1 MRSLQLTSAHNMPM
15 APNAQR
21 STGRPPAADSSS
33 RRTEAASRVGTS
45 AMSQSTIRME
55 LAEVDHGSETAT
67 AVTSPSAICPSR
79 AARTLAF
86 MTIDS
91 GLRWDMVLI
100 LAVILADLGGFAQ
113 RRQSA
118 LRAYAVALQHRNEPR
133 VIRSE
138 LRAIVW
144 GWQGGDERGH
154 KATVLAAQPT
164 TQKADQRVEIPAP
177 PTAEESINPVDAPEI
192 GAQNRKLAGASP
204 PPLVRS

>member
-33 RRTEAASRVGTS
+33 RRTETASRVGTN

-91 GLRWDMVLI
+91 GLRSDMVLI
-100 LAVILADLGGFAQ
+100 LAVIFADLGGFAQ

-118 LRAYAVALQHRNEPR
+118 LRAYAVALQHRIEPR
-133 VIRSE
+133 VIRSQ
-138 LRAIVW
+138 LRAV
-144 GWQGGDERGH
+144 D
-154 KATVLAAQPT
+154 L
-164 TQKADQRVEIPAP
+164 RVPE
-177 PTAEESINPVDAPEI
+177 VDDEI
-192 GAQNRKLAGASP
+192 GRASCRER
-204 PPLVRS
+204 V